1 MKSAFHLL
9 ALLGFLVIV
18 LLLVETFVLVRG
30 WSNLENLKLANQLQI
45 QTNIRLADEIDGLK
59 LSRPRI
65 AALFARLNESVV
77 RTSNLELNRNPG
89 NRSLTINRDNTD
101 QEPFVISRLNEMG
114 VVSQP
119 SRVPNGE
126 AATIYIAGSTTLE
139 FSGIASLMA
148 ELENSNPFLYLDKV
162 VLNRPG
168 AVPPF
173 STAPTY
179 LDTRFTLRLLSGK

>member
-139 FSGIASLMA
+139 FSRIASLMA